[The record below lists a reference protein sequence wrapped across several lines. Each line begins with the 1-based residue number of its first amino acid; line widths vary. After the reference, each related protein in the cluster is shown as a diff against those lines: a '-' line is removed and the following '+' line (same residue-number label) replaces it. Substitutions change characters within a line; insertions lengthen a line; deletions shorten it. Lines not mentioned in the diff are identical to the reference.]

1 MRMSIERVTRRE
13 FRCTESSNAIWLEV
27 QTLLLCRKVTL
38 CIKTKIVCFVE
49 VYPNFALR
57 IDLSQLVESIL
68 RFRDSNDAMQICLLV
83 LIEHDIDCIEQVCVL
98 PLVVFTCVD
107 DNVVSDV
114 HHFNEADDCC
124 YRYSCLASSTTAWN
138 ELSCLILHRHES
150 KRCCHSFLRLWNCLV
165 NELEECIDVLANLFS
180 MFLKRLLV

>member
-1 MRMSIERVTRRE
+1 
-13 FRCTESSNAIWLEV
+13 
-27 QTLLLCRKVTL
+27 
-38 CIKTKIVCFVE
+38 

-83 LIEHDIDCIEQVCVL
+83 LIEDDIDCIEQGCVL
-98 PLVVFTCVD
+98 PLVVFTRED

-124 YRYSCLASSTTAWN
+124 YRYSCLASSTTA
-138 ELSCLILHRHES
+138 
-150 KRCCHSFLRLWNCLV
+150 
-165 NELEECIDVLANLFS
+165 
-180 MFLKRLLV
+180 